1 MGGRILACQTTH
13 RFNCLNFRQRQLLK
27 FPFSIL
33 DTLIDFLFILYLS
46 LYQCKNLWALHYVA
60 DITDRMDFIKQ
71 KLWLPPPQIGSLS
84 PGFQATCVQIMV
96 NVGDNWWGWVIA
108 DIQGHLCGQCGPRN
122 TGSFIWFYTL
132 DLWLELAALE
142 LCWIWSWVVAI
153 CCSLLVVLLHF
164 PPAKRRHPGKVN
176 MHWGEKSQTPSWS
189 FDTGLRGVG
198 QYFLLAL
205 ESVPCLSFWQKE
217 GNIQHEEVEN
227 WQDWHILQSV
237 VIVRHLALT
246 LMS

>member
-1 MGGRILACQTTH
+1 MQCHDA
-13 RFNCLNFRQRQLLK
+13 
-27 FPFSIL
+27 
-33 DTLIDFLFILYLS
+33 DVYLS
-46 LYQCKNLWALHYVA
+46 QYQCENLWTLHYVA

-108 DIQGHLCGQCGPRN
+108 DIHC
-122 TGSFIWFYTL
+122 TGSFVWMDRETEKHRVILL
-132 DLWLELAALE
+132 DPAEFRAMFRAVME
-142 LCWIWSWVVAI
+142 PSLCWSWVVAI

-176 MHWGEKSQTPSWS
+176 IHWGEKSQTPSWS

-198 QYFLLAL
+198 QYFWLAL

-217 GNIQHEEVEN
+217 GNIIQHEEVEN

-237 VIVRHLALT
+237 VIVSHLALT